1 MDILAI
7 IRRIDTN
14 GDAIISFDEF
24 DDFLKP
30 DYKAVPVTYMPTP
43 PARPISGYAARG
55 TSPMR

>member
-1 MDILAI
+1 MDVLAI

-24 DDFLKP
+24 EDFLKP
-30 DYKAVPVTYMPTP
+30 DYNAIPVTYEPIA
-43 PARPISGYAARG
+43 PARAISGYAARG